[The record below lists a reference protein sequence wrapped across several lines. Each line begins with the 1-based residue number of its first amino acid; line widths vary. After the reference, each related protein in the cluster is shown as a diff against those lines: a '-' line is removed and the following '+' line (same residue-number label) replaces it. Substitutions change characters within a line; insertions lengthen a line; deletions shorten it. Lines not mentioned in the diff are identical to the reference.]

1 MREPGPYLA
10 EKYFRLAHT
19 EMISAVPAVPA
30 GSAGSGVTFSVF
42 PSSCSLER
50 LSASVG
56 VGGGPQLGL

>member
-19 EMISAVPAVPA
+19 EMISAVPA

-50 LSASVG
+50 LSPSVG